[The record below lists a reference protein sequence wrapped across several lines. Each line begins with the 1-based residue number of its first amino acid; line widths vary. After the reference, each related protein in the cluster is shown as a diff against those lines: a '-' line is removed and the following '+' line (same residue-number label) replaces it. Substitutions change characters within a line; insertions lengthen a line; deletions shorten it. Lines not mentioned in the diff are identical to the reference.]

1 MFRSQ
6 TTNGSSS
13 QALGT
18 TTTATGEGDGDGE
31 GGETGITRGRQ
42 EEKCAA

>member
-18 TTTATGEGDGDGE
+18 TTTATGEGDGE

>member
-18 TTTATGEGDGDGE
+18 TTTTSTGEGDGE